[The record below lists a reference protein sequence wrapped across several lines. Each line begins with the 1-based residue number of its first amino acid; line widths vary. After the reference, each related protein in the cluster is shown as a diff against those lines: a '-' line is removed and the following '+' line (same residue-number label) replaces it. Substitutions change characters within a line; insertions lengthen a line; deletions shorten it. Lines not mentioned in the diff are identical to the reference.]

1 MSLTRGETAVQE
13 WRSVLATVDMRD
25 AFEATEQAYDP
36 LHVVNFLLRGRT
48 HGGSVLSMLEA
59 ARDNARRARTAI
71 TREVWEAT
79 NECFINIRS
88 ALARPLREADL
99 PQVLGMIRQH
109 SALVRGALH
118 GTMLRNDIYN
128 FARLGTFVERADNT
142 ARIIDVK
149 YYLLLPSLSHVGSTL
164 DTSQWDMLL
173 RSLSAQRS
181 YRWLNPNETKPI
193 DIARFLIFDG
203 RFPALGAVL
212 RPEDQ
217 REFEMAGVRLCRGKA
232 GPRLCRKDGGRSP
245 EAHHRADIRERA
257 ARVSADIHAQYC
269 GDREPDR
276 EGLPFHRIGACRK
289 TIIHENPFPPHH
301 HLSVRQAG
309 ALRLAT
315 HTHEAEGQR
324 APEGVLLVDGG
335 AWRRVR
341 GELR

>member
-1 MSLTRGETAVQE
+1 MTTLGKTAGALFWMFRYLERSENMARLIEAGLRMTLTRGDAAMNE
-13 WRSVLATVDMRD
+13 WRSVLTTVGQAQDY
-25 AFEATEQAYDP
+25 AVTEQPYDP
-36 LHVVNFLLRGRT
+36 LLVVNFLLRGRNQA
-48 HGGSVLSMLEA
+48 GSVLSCVER
-59 ARDNARRARTAI
+59 ARDNARIARTAI

-79 NECFINIRS
+79 NECFMSVRE

-164 DTSQWDMLL
+164 DTNQWDMLL

-203 RFPALGAVL
+203 RFPRSILFCALKITENLKWLAFDYGEEKPVHARSVQMSDDL
-212 RPEDQ
+212 QSLCVEQVFERGLH
-217 REFEMAGVRLCRGKA
+217 EFLQGFMMHIGEIA
-232 GPRLCRKDGGRSP
+232 RSI
-245 EAHHRADIRERA
+245 ETDYRFID
-257 ARVSADIHAQYC
+257 
-269 GDREPDR
+269 
-276 EGLPFHRIGACRK
+276 
-289 TIIHENPFPPHH
+289 
-301 HLSVRQAG
+301 
-309 ALRLAT
+309 
-315 HTHEAEGQR
+315 
-324 APEGVLLVDGG
+324 
-335 AWRRVR
+335 
-341 GELR
+341 